1 MLSFLLNGCVT
12 VPRKESVTTYNIN
25 GIPYIG
31 LIPLCNLR
39 NINWQ
44 YDTFSRLVVLN
55 KDGHRINLML
65 GDSLV
70 LVDSKPQYLKHPV
83 DIYQGTIVVPLK
95 FKEQVLDILFPV
107 SRTTAGSR
115 KVPLNL
121 KKIVI
126 DAGHGGYDPGAIG
139 KSGLR
144 EKDINLDIVKRLSSL
159 FRSEGVEVV
168 MVRSTDRFIP
178 LSSRVAVA
186 NRSRAD
192 LFLSIH
198 TNANRVR
205 GLNGFEVY
213 YVSSTANGSRRALQ
227 SAQNA
232 ALDFDSSCFASNSLD
247 LKATLWDM
255 IHTYDRAESIKLARS
270 ICQNM
275 DRGLEVKVIGIKG
288 AEFYVL
294 KGARMPA
301 VLVEVGFLSNSAEER
316 MLRNSYYRQK
326 IAEGIFEG
334 VRNYSQEFVF
344 RGSST
349 Q

>member
-1 MLSFLLNGCVT
+1 MV
-12 VPRKESVTTYNIN
+12 I
-25 GIPYIG
+25 
-31 LIPLCNLR
+31 
-39 NINWQ
+39 
-44 YDTFSRLVVLN
+44 N
-55 KDGHRINLML
+55 KDGHRINFML

-83 DIYQGTIVVPLK
+83 DLYQGMIVVPLK
-95 FKEQVLDILFPV
+95 FKEQVLDVLFSVKP
-107 SRTTAGSR
+107 TTAGLR
-115 KVPLNL
+115 KAPLNL

-126 DAGHGGYDPGAIG
+126 DPGHGGYDPGAVG

-144 EKDINLDIVKRLSSL
+144 EKDINLDIAKRLSNL

-168 MVRSTDRFIP
+168 MVRSTDMFVP
-178 LSSRVAVA
+178 LSSRVEIA
-186 NRSRAD
+186 NRAKAD

-213 YVSSTANGSRRALQ
+213 YISSTADNSRRAVQ

-255 IHTYDRAESIKLARS
+255 VYTYDRAESIRLARS

-275 DRGLEVKVIGIKG
+275 ERGLEVKILGIKG
-288 AEFYVL
+288 AGFYVL

-301 VLVEVGFLSNSAEER
+301 VLVEVGFLSNSSEER

-334 VRNYSQEFVF
+334 VRSYSQEFVF
-344 RGSST
+344 RGL
-349 Q
+349 

>member
-1 MLSFLLNGCVT
+1 
-12 VPRKESVTTYNIN
+12 
-25 GIPYIG
+25 
-31 LIPLCNLR
+31 
-39 NINWQ
+39 
-44 YDTFSRLVVLN
+44 
-55 KDGHRINLML
+55 ML

-83 DIYQGTIVVPLK
+83 DIYQGMIVVPLK
-95 FKEQVLDILFPV
+95 FKEQVLDVLFSAKPI
-107 SRTTAGSR
+107 TAGLR
-115 KVPLNL
+115 KAPLNI

-144 EKDINLDIVKRLSSL
+144 EKDINLDIAKRLSNL

-168 MVRSTDRFIP
+168 MTRSSDAFVSLTR
-178 LSSRVAVA
+178 RVEIA
-186 NRSRAD
+186 NRSKVD

-198 TNANRVR
+198 TNSNRVR
-205 GLNGFEVY
+205 ELSGFEVY
-213 YVSSTANGSRRALQ
+213 YISSTADNSRRAVQ

-232 ALDFDSSCFASNSLD
+232 FLDFDSSCFASNSLD

-270 ICQNM
+270 ICQNI
-275 DRGLEVKVIGIKG
+275 DRGLEVKIIGIKG
-288 AEFYVL
+288 AGFYVL
-294 KGARMPA
+294 KGPRMPA
-301 VLVEVGFLSNSAEER
+301 VLVEVGFLSNSLEER

-334 VRNYSQEFVF
+334 VRSYSQEFVF
-344 RGSST
+344 RGS
-349 Q
+349 